1 MADNFSLNSSERFD
15 RTRADHRTELQ
26 EDYVEMI
33 AQLIDEKGEAR
44 PVDIA
49 AAFGVSQAAVTSMI
63 VRLCKEGLVSSE
75 PYRSV
80 FLTQAGSRLAATCI
94 KRHQLVV
101 AFLQS
106 LGISK
111 EVAER
116 DAEGIEHHLSKE
128 TLTCLAEFVNKQK
141 K

>member
-49 AAFGVSQAAVTSMI
+49 AAFGVSQAAVTSVIM
-63 VRLCKEGLVSSE
+63 RLCKEGLVSTE

-80 FLTQAGSRLAATCI
+80 FLTPTGSRLAAACI

-128 TLTCLAEFVNKQK
+128 TLICLAEFVNKQK